1 MSQCELKWEISAKRR
16 FPMTL
21 KEIEKRLKA
30 MEDIETIKRLHN
42 EYLFYLN
49 NSQWQ
54 EMADCFTENATANI
68 HELHKG
74 RGEILKFFTEV
85 IAKLNAGKGRDAH
98 FAVQP
103 VITVDGNRAQ
113 GHWLIYIFIADPT
126 TGNALRWIQG
136 RYDCE
141 YVKEYG
147 NWKFSSLTY
156 TSPWPSAPENPPKH

>member
-1 MSQCELKWEISAKRR
+1 
-16 FPMTL
+16 MTL
-21 KEIEKRLKA
+21 EEMEKRLKA
-30 MEDIETIKRLHN
+30 IEDVEAIKNLHN

-74 RGEILKFFTEV
+74 RKEILKFFTEV

-103 VITVDGNRAQ
+103 VITVDGVKAK
-113 GHWLIYIFIADPT
+113 GHWLIYIFIADPA
-126 TGNALRWIQG
+126 TGNALRWIPG

-141 YVKEYG
+141 YVKEG
-147 NWKFSSLTY
+147 GHWKFSSLTY
-156 TSPWPSAPENPPKH
+156 TSPWPAIPDAPSKH